1 MKRLFVAVLATAIG
15 FSVPSL
21 TASENST
28 ETVFSDNFNDTRTSR
43 TQWTVT
49 PGSDVQ
55 FLSEGGED
63 GGGCVRVSTPQR
75 AACSITRK
83 ITGLQPERLYRVSAR
98 FRCDS
103 VSEGRGAVL
112 SLKPDDSRDQPW
124 NASQFVYGTTGWETV
139 YMDFLSDPAG
149 NASICAGV
157 GFPWPTSNGGTAKGT
172 VYIDDIQVIPTP
184 EEAIY
189 TREGKHI
196 VLRLHRDMVRIS
208 DKQADAWIKQLDK
221 AYEAYADLL
230 GETPYDGRKITILN
244 TPGIEPGYWALAG
257 NPILWNSHV
266 AVTQALDNFR
276 KEKDS
281 CFGILHEI
289 GHTFSAGTIGYPDN
303 WNWNDEI
310 FANFRMS
317 YALEKNKTTV
327 IMRDKKYT
335 GAEIKNFYKLFY
347 DETIGAGKPELNGD
361 ALHYTFLRIKDRFG
375 WGLYKKAFRALYS
388 LQESDM
394 AHLDSPY
401 KKFLFF
407 LDQLST
413 QAGEDLYQTMYTP
426 EERALIERAF
436 AAS

>member
-1 MKRLFVAVLATAIG
+1 MQHILVLQNQGSGSGVAIVNDRLDFPVNLTGDCLAVTLRMGQVLADKHLIIVIVIADHADLIGHTVAGHHTAG
-15 FSVPSL
+15 FL
-21 TASENST
+21 GG
-28 ETVFSDNFNDTRTSR
+28 FL
-43 TQWTVT
+43 
-49 PGSDVQ
+49 DVAGRA
-55 FLSEGGED
+55 GGDILE
-63 GGGCVRVSTPQR
+63 
-75 AACSITRK
+75 
-83 ITGLQPERLYRVSAR
+83 Y
-98 FRCDS
+98 
-103 VSEGRGAVL
+103 
-112 SLKPDDSRDQPW
+112 
-124 NASQFVYGTTGWETV
+124 
-139 YMDFLSDPAG
+139 DFLSDPSG

-184 EEAIY
+184 EEEIY

-196 VLRLHRDMVRIS
+196 VLRLHRDMVKIT
-208 DKQADAWIKQLDK
+208 DKQADKWIKQLDK

-230 GETPYDGRKITILN
+230 GETPYDGRKISILN

-266 AVTQALDNFR
+266 AVTQALDNFH
-276 KEKDS
+276 KEGDS

-289 GHTFSAGTIGYPDN
+289 GHTFSAGTIGHPDN

-317 YALEKNKTTV
+317 YALEKNKTSV

-388 LQESDM
+388 LRESDM

-401 KKFLFF
+401 KKFRFF
-407 LDQLST
+407 IDQLSA

-426 EERALIERAF
+426 EERSLIERAF
-436 AAS
+436 AAN